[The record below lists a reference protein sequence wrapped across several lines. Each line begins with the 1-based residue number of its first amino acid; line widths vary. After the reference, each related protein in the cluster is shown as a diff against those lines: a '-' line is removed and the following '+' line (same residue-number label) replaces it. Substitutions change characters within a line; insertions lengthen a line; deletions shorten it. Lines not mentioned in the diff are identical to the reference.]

1 MVFPNPSGPQFRFAE
16 LARLSWHIIGSR
28 PQHLASRVQNLSL
41 LNFFL
46 AVSWFRHAVP
56 PNTACTGQKMVRAV
70 SGLPSASESG
80 SRQKT
85 ISGISTSF
93 AGNAYRWAKP
103 KRFSLL

>member
-16 LARLSWHIIGSR
+16 LARISWHIIGWLVIR
-28 PQHLASRVQNLSL
+28 ALPAVEKPVA
-41 LNFFL
+41 FGIYL

-80 SRQKT
+80 SRQKN
-85 ISGISTSF
+85 ISGSPPSF
-93 AGNAYRWAKP
+93 AGNAYR
-103 KRFSLL
+103 